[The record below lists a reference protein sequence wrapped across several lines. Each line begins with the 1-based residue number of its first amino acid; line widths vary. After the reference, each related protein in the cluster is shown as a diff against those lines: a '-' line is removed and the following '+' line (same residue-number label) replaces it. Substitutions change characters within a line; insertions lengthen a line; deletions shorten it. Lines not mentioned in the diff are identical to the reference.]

1 MYQVAIP
8 SYQRADILKNKTIK
22 LLQKHNIDTKLI
34 TIFVANEEEYKIYVE
49 AFPNL
54 KIIIGEVGIN
64 NQRNY
69 IRNYFNVGDHILS
82 MDDDIEELLEFENEK
97 KLKPVENLNAFIIDS
112 FNNCMASGAHL
123 WGIYPVANAFF
134 MKSRPTI
141 NKKLSFIIGC
151 FYGQII
157 RHDDALNLN
166 AAMETK
172 EDLLN
177 SILHYELDGVV
188 VRFDKITIKSKF
200 YNKIG
205 GLGTASDRSDKDKKA
220 SEYLEANYS
229 KFGKYWIRKDGRHE
243 FRLKKNI

>member
-1 MYQVAIP
+1 MYQIAIP
-8 SYQRADILKNKTIK
+8 SYQRPNILKKKTIK
-22 LLQKHNIDTKLI
+22 LLEKYNIDSNII
-34 TIFVANEEEYKIYVE
+34 TIFVANQEEYNIYVQ

-54 KIIIGEVGIN
+54 KIIIGEIGIN
-64 NQRNY
+64 NQRNF
-69 IRNYFNVGDHILS
+69 IRNYFNVGDLVLS
-82 MDDDIEELLEFENEK
+82 IDDDIEDVLEFKNEKLLE
-97 KLKPVENLNAFIIDS
+97 PIENLNTFIIEC
-112 FNNCMASGAHL
+112 FNDCMASGAHL

-166 AAMETK
+166 VAMETK

>member
-1 MYQVAIP
+1 MYQIAIP
-8 SYQRADILKNKTIK
+8 SYQRPNILKNKTIK
-22 LLQKHNIDTKLI
+22 LLEKYNIDTSLI
-34 TIFVANEEEYKIYVE
+34 HIFVANQEEYNIYVQ

-69 IRNYFNVGDHILS
+69 IRNYFNVGDLVLS
-82 MDDDIEELLEFENEK
+82 IDDDIEDVLVFKNEKLLE
-97 KLKPVENLNAFIIDS
+97 PIENLNEFIIES

-134 MKSRPTI
+134 MKSRPII

-151 FYGQII
+151 FFGQII
-157 RHDDALNLN
+157 RHGDKLNLN
-166 AAMETK
+166 IACQTK

-177 SILHYELDGVV
+177 SILHYEIDGVV
-188 VRFDKITIKSKF
+188 LRFEKFTIKTKF

-205 GLGTASDRSDKDKKA
+205 GLGTANDRSEKDKKA
-220 SEYLEANYS
+220 SEYLEENYS